1 MNLTEKTNTQKH
13 LYKGRI
19 LSLRVDE
26 ITLPNGATATRE
38 VIEHGGGVCILPLTE
53 DDQVLLVQQFRYPYM
68 QVLTELPA
76 GKISPGEDPL
86 ECGKRELEEET
97 GARAAQYQS
106 LGAMYPTPGY
116 CGEVIHMYLATDLSF
131 GDTHP
136 DEDEFLQVIRVP
148 FGALLQQVL
157 QGEIPDAK
165 TQIVVLKLACMRGL
179 V

>member
-1 MNLTEKTNTQKH
+1 MNLTEQTNTQKH

-26 ITLPNGATATRE
+26 VTLPNGATATRE
-38 VIEHGGGVCILPLTE
+38 VIEHGGGVCILPLTDNDE
-53 DDQVLLVQQFRYPYM
+53 VLLVQQFRYPYM

-97 GARAAQYQS
+97 GATAAQYQS
-106 LGAMYPTPGY
+106 LGVMYPTPGY

-131 GDTHP
+131 GQTHP
-136 DEDEFLQVIRVP
+136 DEDEFLQVTRMP
-148 FGALLQQVL
+148 FNQLLQQVL
-157 QGEIPDAK
+157 QGAVPDAK
-165 TQIVVLKLACMRGL
+165 TQIAVLKLACMRGL